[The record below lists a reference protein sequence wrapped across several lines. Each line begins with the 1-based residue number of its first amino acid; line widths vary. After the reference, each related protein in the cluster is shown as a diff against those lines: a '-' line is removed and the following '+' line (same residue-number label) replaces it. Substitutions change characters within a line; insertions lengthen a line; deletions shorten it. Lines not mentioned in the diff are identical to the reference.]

1 MRDTLQTDTAIPA
14 SDQFWM
20 MTRIYV
26 MTTVRINSNYL
37 MLAEITDYGVPRL
50 VDERKMNTTITD
62 LDGVFDVLAVYLLNS
77 S

>member
-1 MRDTLQTDTAIPA
+1 
-14 SDQFWM
+14 
-20 MTRIYV
+20 